1 VNKFELADYQ
11 LGRTGFIVVLT
22 RAGELY
28 TWGANEAGQL
38 GQKDTISRSTPLRI
52 EALSNKKVT

>member
-28 TWGANEAGQL
+28 TWGANEAG
-38 GQKDTISRSTPLRI
+38 
-52 EALSNKKVT
+52 